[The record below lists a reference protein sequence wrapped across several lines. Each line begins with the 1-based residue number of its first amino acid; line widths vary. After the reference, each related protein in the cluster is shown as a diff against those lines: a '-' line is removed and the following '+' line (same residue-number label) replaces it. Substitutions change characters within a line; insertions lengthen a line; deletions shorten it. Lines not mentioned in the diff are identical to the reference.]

1 MREAKLLKKD
11 YIISSLSLILC
22 PFHEEKILASLMV
35 MDFLEVKN
43 RLRYRVHE
51 FRLKM
56 TRDRVD
62 LERFLNELEGEVVS
76 IVPNVNSDNP
86 GMFSYVD
93 FLFIIEKLK

>member
-1 MREAKLLKKD
+1 M
-11 YIISSLSLILC
+11 IN
-22 PFHEEKILASLMV
+22 
-35 MDFLEVKN
+35 DFLEVKN

-62 LERFLNELEGEVVS
+62 LERFLNELEGEVIS

-93 FLFIIEKLK
+93 FLFIVEKLK

>member
-1 MREAKLLKKD
+1 M
-11 YIISSLSLILC
+11 
-22 PFHEEKILASLMV
+22 
-35 MDFLEVKN
+35 
-43 RLRYRVHE
+43 RYRVHE

-56 TRDRVD
+56 TRDKSD

-93 FLFIIEKLK
+93 FLFIVEKLK